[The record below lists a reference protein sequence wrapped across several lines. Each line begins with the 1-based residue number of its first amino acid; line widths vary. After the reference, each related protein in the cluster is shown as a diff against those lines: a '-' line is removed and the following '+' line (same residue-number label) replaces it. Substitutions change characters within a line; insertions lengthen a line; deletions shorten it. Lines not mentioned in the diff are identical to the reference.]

1 MKTCVE
7 GLCSYRQGTI
17 FVLRP
22 ADAVPHPRRRLNS
35 KLLAGQRCESA
46 AALKWDDDLAAL
58 FRTCGLQFGLPMPQ
72 SMLHFTASQSI
83 LKWFVRR
90 NSQEGDSAVQARVLV
105 VLGQAMHSAA
115 DAATCIL

>member
-1 MKTCVE
+1 
-7 GLCSYRQGTI
+7 
-17 FVLRP
+17 
-22 ADAVPHPRRRLNS
+22 
-35 KLLAGQRCESA
+35 
-46 AALKWDDDLAAL
+46 
-58 FRTCGLQFGLPMPQ
+58 MPQ